1 MAETKK
7 LGELLKEAGL
17 IDDYQLQSALA
28 HQRNWGGKLGSVL
41 VEMGFVR
48 EPDVAQVL
56 AEKFRMPYADLF
68 EPEIPLST
76 IRLIKPDV
84 AKKYNVIPV
93 KKESTGLIVAMADP
107 LDIDVVDAIR
117 FATGLKIK
125 PALAL
130 ESEIRDAIAK
140 YYEGKAISRKPSV
153 PVLEMAQNAL
163 SEREPPGGVEPSH
176 AGNADPEAKAS
187 AGEKSEEP
195 ASQDYKVRV
204 DALVNLLIEK
214 GLIKREEFMARIS
227 GEKIGQ

>member
-28 HQRNWGGKLGSVL
+28 HQRNWGGKLGSVV
-41 VEMGFVR
+41 VEMGFLR

-56 AEKFRMPYADLF
+56 AEKFGMPYVDLF
-68 EPEIPLST
+68 EPEIPQST
-76 IRLIKPDV
+76 IRLIKPEV

-93 KKESTGLIVAMADP
+93 KKESTGLVVGMADP

-130 ESEIRDAIAK
+130 ESEIKDAISK
-140 YYEGKAISRKPSV
+140 YYDGKAISRKPSV
-153 PVLEMAQNAL
+153 PVLQMAQNAL
-163 SEREPPGGVEPSH
+163 LEQEPLDGMEPSQ
-176 AGNADPEAKAS
+176 AGTAETKARAS
-187 AGEKSEEP
+187 AGEKASEP
-195 ASQDYKVRV
+195 AAQDYKIQV
-204 DALVNLLIEK
+204 DALVSLLIEK
-214 GLIKREEFMARIS
+214 GLIKREELMARIS
-227 GEKIGQ
+227 GKFGQ